1 MRQTLIRILF
11 DQPWALWATDPA
23 TGLQGIG
30 IAVVWCAIGL
40 AWLVWQL
47 VSTRGRLTR
56 DTWASLAVWLGLLV
70 VAHFSAPL
78 AARLLPW
85 TVFAPGEPPV
95 PRTSLPLFGY
105 GCMLLIGFVA
115 AVVFSRRRAR
125 QVGMDPELILDLA
138 VWLLVSGVL
147 GGRLAYLLQYGHELF
162 VDAQGRALQGR
173 DAIIAAVNLSEGGL
187 VLIGA
192 MAGGAAGFFLFCN
205 RRRIAPLPLADLVVP
220 AVFIG
225 EGFGRIG
232 CLLNGCCFGDACS
245 LPWEITF
252 PQGSVPFRALVQR
265 GFVDPEAL
273 TTMSLHPT
281 QVYSSINAFVLAL
294 VTATYYWRRRH
305 NGDVLALACILY
317 PITRFTLEFLRG
329 DEMGQLGTG
338 LTISQLY
345 SLAILIVGLALLAW
359 VSVRGTPATSTSL
372 GGRRV

>member
-1 MRQTLIRILF
+1 MRQTLIRVLL
-11 DQPWALWATDPA
+11 DQPWALWATDAA
-23 TGLQGIG
+23 TGLQGVG
-30 IAVVWCAIGL
+30 IAVLWCLIGA

-47 VSTRGRLTR
+47 VNTRGRPTR
-56 DTWASLAVWLGLLV
+56 DTGTSLAVWLGLLV

-78 AARLLPW
+78 AERLLPW
-85 TVFAPGEPPV
+85 TIPAPGEVPV
-95 PRTSLPLFGY
+95 PRTSLPIFGY
-105 GCMLLIGFVA
+105 GFMVMIGFVA
-115 AVVFSRRRAR
+115 AVAFSWRRAR
-125 QVGMDPELILDLA
+125 QVGVDPELILDLSF
-138 VWLLVSGVL
+138 WLLVSGVL
-147 GGRLAYLLQYGHELF
+147 GGRLAYLLQNGREVF
-162 VDAQGRALQGR
+162 FDPQGRALQVR
-173 DAIIAAVNLSEGGL
+173 DALIAAVNLSEGGL

-192 MAGGAAGFFLFCN
+192 MAGGPAGFFLFCH
-205 RRRIAPLPLADLVVP
+205 RRRLAPLPLADVVVP
-220 AVFIG
+220 AIFIG

-232 CLLNGCCFGDACS
+232 CLLNGCCFGDPCS

-252 PQGSVPFRALVQR
+252 PQGSVPFRALVER

-281 QVYSSINAFVLAL
+281 QIYSSISAFVLAL

-359 VSVRGTPATSTSL
+359 VSARGTPATSDAL
-372 GGRRV
+372 GERRA